1 MTQKVRQESKSI
13 GEACKN
19 TISPGNRFC
28 PRCGGEMVTT
38 GQGVAA
44 SFPSPALERLVCS
57 DSSCNYVKY
66 VKLDSN
72 GFLPGGSSAASKG
85 DQSAQ

>member
-1 MTQKVRQESKSI
+1 MTNQKIRQESKFNERSD
-13 GEACKN
+13 EYNAVAEN
-19 TISPGNRFC
+19 NSC

-38 GQGVAA
+38 SRGVVA

-57 DSSCNYVKY
+57 GSNCSYVRY

-72 GFLPGGSSAASKG
+72 GFSVKSEMNGRKG
-85 DQSAQ
+85 EQSA